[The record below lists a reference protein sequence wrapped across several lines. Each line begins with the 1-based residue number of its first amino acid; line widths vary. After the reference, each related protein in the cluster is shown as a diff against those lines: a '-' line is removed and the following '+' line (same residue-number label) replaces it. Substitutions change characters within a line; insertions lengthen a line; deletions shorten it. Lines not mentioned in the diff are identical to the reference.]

1 MSLFGDRPGLSII
14 VTSYRR
20 LDALYDNLTS
30 LLNQDLRDLAIE
42 IIVINNAKEV
52 QLAPSRFSRLGR
64 LFRAHPEIK
73 LVNSRHNWM
82 IFMRYGLAYV
92 AFYDTLLFLDDDI
105 YFLDNDVVYDMYQT
119 LAGLASYDIVSSW
132 NTLWTAWSETELQY
146 VNVTLWN
153 AEVTQLTM
161 TDTCGPGISMF
172 NRALIMDERAQRYL
186 ISWSLPDAGDIA
198 LGLLANMLRG
208 GTTYAMPMHGRA
220 DFGRQ
225 HKLRALHE
233 RPEFM
238 SNRFRLFKDM
248 LHNGYEPVIARAKL
262 AVDSPEMQL
271 IRDQEPTTHEW

>member
-52 QLAPSRFSRLGR
+52 QLGPSRFTRLGR

-82 IFMRYGLAYV
+82 IFMRYGLAYIAQYETV
-92 AFYDTLLFLDDDI
+92 FFVDDDI
-105 YFLDNDVVYDMYQT
+105 HFLDNDAVYDMYRT
-119 LAGLASYDIVSSW
+119 LASLGPYDIVSSW
-132 NTLWTAWSETELQY
+132 NTLWTAWTETELHY

-153 AEVTQLTM
+153 PEVTQLTM

-172 NRALIMDERAQRYL
+172 NRALIMDARAQRHL

-198 LGLLANMLRG
+198 LGLLANMLWG
-208 GTTYAMPMHGRA
+208 GAVYAMPMHGRA